1 MAQKR
6 AIPSKFPKA
15 VQQRRTQPPALTQF
29 TNFIKTT
36 AGLEKTIRLIQAL
49 SQIAAETSSHN
60 VTAAR
65 WATAKGQLAFS
76 ELPVL

>member
-1 MAQKR
+1 MVQKR
-6 AIPSKFPKA
+6 TPPSKPLKA
-15 VQQRRTQPPALTQF
+15 VQQKRAQLPALTQF

-49 SQIAAETSSHN
+49 SQIAAETSPHI

-65 WATAKGQLAFS
+65 WTTAKGQLAFS